1 MANGYRF
8 AIVGA
13 AGRCHDVR
21 MTRPEPVRFLRTE
34 ATMAFP
40 EGRLLALREGLL
52 HVLAPDGWARLDR
65 ERPPGA
71 QVLSRQDA
79 EDWCESQ
86 GWDLELLNLVP
97 HGEGFVRPGEG

>member
-1 MANGYRF
+1 MR
-8 AIVGA
+8 
-13 AGRCHDVR
+13 HHVR

-40 EGRLLALREGLL
+40 DGRLLALRDGRL
-52 HVLAPDGWARLDR
+52 HVLGPDGWARLGR

-71 QVLSRQDA
+71 GWVSREAA
-79 EDWCESQ
+79 EDWCERQ

-97 HGEGFVRPGEG
+97 VAGL